1 MRLIDWTALLLLA
14 TFTPGLTRHTAAQA
28 PATAHT
34 VDARAQADWP
44 GYRGPYRDGVI
55 RAPIRVSWDG
65 LTPMWKKSI
74 GGGRASFAIAA
85 GRAFT
90 IEQRGRNE
98 VVAAYDVMTG
108 RELWTS
114 AWPDR
119 FSQWMGGGEG
129 PRATPT
135 WADGHVI
142 ALGGRGELRCLDA
155 ESGKL
160 VWRTN
165 ILHDAGAKN
174 LRWGMAASPLIAG
187 DEVIVLPGGPN
198 GRSVAAYD
206 RRTGK
211 RLWTALDDQQAYVSP
226 VQVTLVGVPQF
237 LVVSAE
243 RLVGLSLD
251 RREVLWQF
259 PWTTSHDVNAAQPIV
274 IDDHRIFYSSGYGS
288 GAVVIE
294 LTRAEAKFQVRQIW
308 RNIRMKNRQS
318 SSIFHDG
325 FIYGLDEGILACLD
339 AETGAVKWK
348 GGRYGHGQLLLAGEN
363 LIVITEEGELVLV
376 AATPEKLQELA
387 RVPAIDGETWNVP
400 AFADGIL
407 LVRNT
412 KEMAAFDLRPDASR
426 SVLTPLKPGGFAPPD
441 PPSPS
446 LAGPQDPR
454 SAPATR
460 SLPLARVI
468 PSMVGRSPW
477 ATTYGAR
484 GYRPI
489 LPAFLTPPVA
499 LFEPNHD
506 GFTRQAAPPAQAQP
520 VPTDADRG
528 REFFVSWGYNG
539 DAFAKSDIHFK
550 QPSLGND
557 FTLIDV
563 EARDSKAWTD
573 GPFSHSLFVPQYN
586 LRFGLFFD
594 EKWGL
599 EVALD
604 HIKWIVK
611 EDQEVRM
618 TGTMNGAPVDAPI
631 ALTEDVLRYQLN
643 NGANPIFFNLMRR
656 YRLAGERGR
665 TWHTAL
671 LLKAGGGFAVPH
683 TENTLFGEPN
693 EKGFQAFKGWNLDA
707 GAAARIHFYKLF
719 YFEFEDKFV
728 YARYF
733 GVNVDRGTAGHSLKA
748 NEFSF
753 HFGASFW

>member
-211 RLWTALDDQQAYVSP
+211 RLWTALDDKQAYVSP

-426 SVLTPLKPGGFAPPD
+426 SVLTPSAPSARANGYRSIVSTF
-441 PPSPS
+441 SPS
-446 LAGPQDPR
+446 AGRGFSSDVGRGFSPAD
-454 SAPATR
+454 APA
-460 SLPLARVI
+460 LK
-468 PSMVGRSPW
+468 GRPTVR
-477 ATTYGAR
+477 A
-484 GYRPI
+484 
-489 LPAFLTPPVA
+489 VA
-499 LFEPNHD
+499 
-506 GFTRQAAPPAQAQP
+506 PAQAQP